1 MACAANA
8 NLNAV
13 RETMDGKYEISACS
27 VLCICVIV
35 ENSSIYIYILL
46 VRFSMCV
53 IAVSL
58 FTSSPNSVA
67 GDLQVAQ
74 HWFGYGVSVHMRETV

>member
-35 ENSSIYIYILL
+35 ENSYIYILL

-74 HWFGYGVSVHMRETV
+74 HWLGYGVSVHMRETV

>member
-1 MACAANA
+1 MASAANA

-74 HWFGYGVSVHMRETV
+74 HWLGYGVSVHMRETV